1 MDDQQTEQVYFVWVV
16 KEQFR
21 LDCFCGTYLMK
32 KELATTSGKQ
42 ALSYGCDVIKN
53 HSVISPCMKSHKV

>member
-1 MDDQQTEQVYFVWVV
+1 
-16 KEQFR
+16 
-21 LDCFCGTYLMK
+21 MK